1 MRIMLA
7 LAISFAA
14 VSVAHAQLQPI
25 TPPKN
30 PYALPSSPGSAAGGS
45 GFTPYK
51 PPQYLNPATQPT
63 AADPYPHMRH
73 APGVSSSPPAATAAD
88 PYPSLRRKH
97 RASENHF

>member
-1 MRIMLA
+1 MRIVLA
-7 LAISFAA
+7 LAVSLAA
-14 VSVAHAQLQPI
+14 VGVANAQLQPI

-30 PYALPSSPGSAAGGS
+30 PYALPQPQGSASGG

-51 PPQYLNPATQPT
+51 PPSYLNPAAQPT
-63 AADPYPHMRH
+63 AANPYPHMRH
-73 APGVSSSPPAATAAD
+73 TPGVSGAPPAATAAD